1 MPKPGDLIEIDRRI
15 YKHWALYMGDGYII
29 HVLPPSEVAGAG
41 VHSLMSV
48 AHNAARVQLDLL
60 ETVAGTDSYCVNNL
74 LDGKYV
80 PRDID
85 EILMEAKS
93 MVGRVLRYD
102 ILNYNCEHFVTNL
115 RYGKPESR
123 QVRSALYGLAA
134 VGAVALGVL
143 AAAAIF
149 GSGRKEKRR
158 EEHHPS
164 YY

>member
-1 MPKPGDLIEIDRRI
+1 MPKPGDLIEIDRGV
-15 YKHWALYMGDGYII
+15 YKHWALYMGAGYVI
-29 HVLPPSEVAGAG
+29 HIVPPSEVAGAG

-48 AHNAARVQLDLL
+48 AHNAARVQLDPL

-74 LDGKYV
+74 LDSEYV

-93 MVGRVLRYD
+93 MVGCVLRYD
-102 ILNYNCEHFVTNL
+102 IISYNCEHFVTNL

-123 QVRSALYGLAA
+123 QVRNALYGLAA
-134 VGAVALGVL
+134 VGGLALGAI
-143 AAAAIF
+143 AAAFIL
-149 GSGRKEKRR
+149 GNGRKEKKTK
-158 EEHHPS
+158 EHRPS